1 MTIAPYFATEQT
13 AVTPASGE
21 QGDDLAIDNF
31 TNLTRA
37 NFTKTQNIVSG
48 DEIGTLFNYKD
59 NIAEGSAF
67 RIKTFYYVNGSKEAA
82 AGTYKYHFNFT
93 NYGSEELKFNVYQVA
108 GSTNKVEDGKANKTV
123 TLAAGASVSVTLE
136 LEITKNKNALT
147 YFEML
152 STTSGMTLGI
162 SMSIEGLAE

>member
-1 MTIAPYFATEQT
+1 M
-13 AVTPASGE
+13 
-21 QGDDLAIDNF
+21 AIDSF

-48 DEIGTLFNYKD
+48 DEIGTLFNYND
-59 NIAEGSAF
+59 NIAAGSAF
-67 RIKTFYYVNGSKEAA
+67 RIKTFYYANGSKEAA

-108 GSTNKVEDGKANKTV
+108 GGTNKVEDGKANKTI
-123 TLAAGASVSVTLE
+123 TLAAGSSVSVTLE

-152 STTSGMTLGI
+152 STTSGMNLGI